1 MSSDT
6 IVNGVVTDYLADE
19 LFTNLTEII
28 EPRRSLLYMTPAET
42 RKFLLTADRNFGQ
55 DPTTYTNGKVII
67 CSDHKMVC
75 VVSMKGHT
83 EENGYAI
90 DVLCYHKEEQEPQK
104 PRETS
109 RVKLY
114 VRACIVNELCGG
126 NTLHPID
133 KIIFGTLTITSLNI
147 STSHF
152 MQAAAGLVL
161 SIYDNEAEF
170 LSQYKT
176 YGFNGAMDY
185 SREFQDIIYLKGVIG
200 KGNMAVAVIQ
210 STLEGSMSGSI
221 ACAIEGIISN
231 GNPRGDVL
239 TKTLGYDLPTLADTL
254 EKYRPDLLRTLAME
268 IGLTVVLL
276 RAGKNDKVVGDDDK
290 VDIVL
295 MKRDEKY
302 YNVTKIKVQDGEKIA
317 AMCEKIL
324 KTFNAESVQIQNHVH
339 INPAESC
346 TSDLRFKLIPRECR
360 LITQEIMTRRLA
372 NSVQRPVSVSENTHK
387 STTEKRLDDTD
398 KEREK
403 ALFLERRGERL
414 QEVEERMVNDNPDE
428 KNRKEEEQREKT
440 KREEEQR
447 EKTRRE
453 EEQREKTRRE
463 EEQREKT
470 KREENEQRE
479 KTMREEEQREKT
491 MREEDEQR
499 EKTKRE
505 ENEQREKTKREENE
519 QREKTMR
526 EEEQRE
532 KTKREENEQRE
543 KTTREEEQREKTKR
557 EENEQREKTKR
568 EENEQREKVIKEEE
582 EQREKTR
589 REENEQRE
597 KVIKEE
603 EEQREKAMKE
613 EEERREK
620 DIEEDEEQD
629 ADEKTEVEEDVKR
642 KKRKRGKR
650 DPNALS
656 QLKRRDRSM
665 EYRRRNW

>member
-440 KREEEQR
+440 KRE
-447 EKTRRE
+447 
-453 EEQREKTRRE
+453 
-463 EEQREKT
+463 
-470 KREENEQRE
+470 NEQRE